1 MAMKS
6 FLKQISIRMLGL
18 NPLLGGGM
26 ILFFLKKN
34 GILDDYI
41 KYKTDKN
48 GAALIAGC
56 DGHGNGGH

>member
-1 MAMKS
+1 
-6 FLKQISIRMLGL
+6 MLGL